1 MKGCIGKI
9 IFKRLK
15 VLLIFNFILSKLKN
29 ISANE
34 IRYPCVKC
42 KNKMFHHKDIVMI
55 HPFKKGFFKKYLY
68 WYTYGETYVPYETLL
83 ERMIGSTSSSSNIY
97 GFTDDNSNSYTS
109 IVMDKIRM
117 NHGYSGEGSRNI
129 ILKEEPSVDAT
140 RFFELLKDFDE
151 LLWDGCTTTNKLLA
165 IA

>member
-1 MKGCIGKI
+1 
-9 IFKRLK
+9 
-15 VLLIFNFILSKLKN
+15 
-29 ISANE
+29 
-34 IRYPCVKC
+34 
-42 KNKMFHHKDIVMI
+42 
-55 HPFKKGFFKKYLY
+55 
-68 WYTYGETYVPYETLL
+68 
-83 ERMIGSTSSSSNIY
+83 
-97 GFTDDNSNSYTS
+97 
-109 IVMDKIRM
+109 MDKIRM